1 MPALIPP
8 EPHIPSRYRRPSVP
22 PVWAQAVTTDD
33 GARIAA
39 FVYAPDGQDAP
50 AALAAQLPVLFLHG
64 NGEEH
69 GIFGPSIDAVLA
81 SGRAAIALDS
91 RAQGVSTRGSA
102 RLSYELM
109 AQDAWDVLAALQV
122 ERAHVVG
129 FSDGAIEAL
138 IMARDQPGRVASLLS
153 IGANLT
159 PEGVVD
165 DGWDLAGAVAVHEA
179 WAQGWETASGAVD
192 PALLTPAPQ
201 EAARTAELLQLMLDE
216 PHIPAESLSAISC
229 PTCVMVGEHDCIAPE
244 QTAQIAQAIPGAR
257 LVVVPEQ
264 GHVLPKH
271 APAEVSCQLLVNI
284 LRAERA

>member
-8 EPHIPSRYRRPSVP
+8 EPHFPSRYQRPSVP
-22 PVWAQAVTTDD
+22 PVWAQAVVTAD

-50 AALAAQLPVLFLHG
+50 RALAAHTPVLFLHG

-69 GIFGPSIDAVLA
+69 GIFGPTIDCVLA
-81 SGRAAIALDS
+81 SGRAAIAVDS
-91 RAQGVSTRGSA
+91 RAQGVSTRGTA
-102 RLSYELM
+102 PLSYELM

-159 PEGVVD
+159 PDGVLD
-165 DGWDLAGAVAVHEA
+165 DDWDLPGAVATHAA
-179 WAQGWETASGAVD
+179 WAQAWEQGGAVD
-192 PALLTPAPQ
+192 PTLLMPTPAQ
-201 EAARTAELLQLMLDE
+201 AEHTAELLQLMLDE
-216 PHIPAESLSAISC
+216 PQIEADSLAAIAC
-229 PTCVMVGEHDCIAPE
+229 PTCVMAGEHDCITPE
-244 QTAQIAQAIPGAR
+244 QTVQIADAIPGAR
-257 LVVVPEQ
+257 LVVLPGQ

-271 APAEVSCQLLVNI
+271 AAADVSCQLLINI
-284 LRAERA
+284 LRAE